1 MILVIES
8 SDSEV
13 INALTEVAKVL
24 KASFRIENE
33 GEVVSQDEKVRRA
46 KIVRRF
52 KGGLQKYADGYQPTK
67 HDWYQQV
74 QH

>member
-24 KASFRIENE
+24 KASFRVENE
-33 GEVVSQDEKVRRA
+33 AGVVSQDEKVRRA
-46 KIVRRF
+46 SIIRKF
-52 KGGLQKYADGYQPTK
+52 KGGLQKYAGGYQPTK

-74 QH
+74 QQ